1 MGRGE
6 RKMIGRCNLGFMGIK
21 ARFKESISIT
31 GKAYCKVCSEH
42 DGLVLFYEYII
53 KLITNYLKGKKYD
66 SSLKIVRYENE
77 IIIMLADEKL
87 E

>member
-1 MGRGE
+1 MGG
-6 RKMIGRCNLGFMGIK
+6 RKEMIGRCNLGFMGIK
-21 ARFKESISIT
+21 SRFKESISIT
-31 GKAYCKVCSEH
+31 GKAYCKVCREH
-42 DGLVLFYEYII
+42 DGLVIFYEYII

>member
-1 MGRGE
+1 
-6 RKMIGRCNLGFMGIK
+6 MIGRCHLSFMGIGE
-21 ARFKESISIT
+21 RFKESIGIT

-42 DGLVLFYEYII
+42 DGLVIFYEYII
-53 KLITNYLKGKKYD
+53 KLINDYMKGKKYD

-77 IIIMLADEKL
+77 IIIMLADEEL